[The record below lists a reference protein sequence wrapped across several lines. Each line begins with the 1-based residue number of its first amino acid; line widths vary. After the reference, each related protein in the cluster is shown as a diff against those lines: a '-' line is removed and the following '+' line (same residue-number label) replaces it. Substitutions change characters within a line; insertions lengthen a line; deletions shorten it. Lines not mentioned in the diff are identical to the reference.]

1 MSINIRASLLL
12 ILAFAFA
19 APVGAQQAAPA
30 QQTPSKA
37 EAALSQAAQEGKYT
51 FVLFYKANDPATS
64 AMNTTI
70 QQSLAKYKNAAT
82 LTFVYVADPAEQGLV
97 AKYDVARAPMPM
109 AVAIAPNGALT
120 GLFPQKLEASHIEN
134 SFVTPTMMQAM
145 KALQE
150 NKIVFVTVQGSAAPV
165 TPVALQAF
173 AADPHFNTRMV
184 SLKMNASDPAEAK
197 FLEEMGIDARTAATQ
212 LSLLAPPGILV
223 GKFAATTPMN
233 TIAAA
238 LAEAGKCCDDPNCK
252 HHQAAPQQQPAPRT
266 SQAAPAPRK

>member
-1 MSINIRASLLL
+1 MLTNIRASLLM
-12 ILAFAFA
+12 ILALALA
-19 APVGAQQAAPA
+19 APVSAQQAVPVA
-30 QQTPSKA
+30 QTPSKA
-37 EAALSQAAQEGKYT
+37 QAALSQAAQEGKYT

-82 LTFVYVADPAEQGLV
+82 LTFVYVGDPAEQAIV

-120 GLFPQKLEASHIEN
+120 GLFPQKLEPSHVDN

-150 NKIVFVTVQGSAAPV
+150 NKIVFVTVQGSSNPV
-165 TPVALQAF
+165 TPTALREF

-184 SLKMNASDPAEAK
+184 SLTMNASDPAEAK
-197 FLEEMGIDARTAATQ
+197 FMAEMDIDARTAATQ

-223 GKFAATTPMN
+223 GKYAATTPMK

-252 HHQAAPQQQPAPRT
+252 HHQQPAASGAAKP
-266 SQAAPAPRK
+266 QAAPAAKR

>member
-1 MSINIRASLLL
+1 MSINIRASLFL
-12 ILAFAFA
+12 ILAFAFV
-19 APVGAQQAAPA
+19 APVAAQQAATA
-30 QQTPSKA
+30 QQSPSKA
-37 EAALSQAAQEGKYT
+37 EAALSQAAQEGKYS

-70 QQSLAKYKNAAT
+70 QQALAKYKNAAT
-82 LTFVYVADPAEQGLV
+82 LTFVYVADPAEQALV

-109 AVAIAPNGALT
+109 AIAVAPNGALT
-120 GLFPQKLEASHIEN
+120 GLFPQKLEASHIDS

-150 NKIVFVTVQGSAAPV
+150 NKLVFVTVQGSATP
-165 TPVALQAF
+165 TKPVALAQF

-184 SLKMNASDPAEAK
+184 SLTMNASDPAEAK
-197 FLEEMGIDARTAATQ
+197 FMAEMDIDARTAATQ

-252 HHQAAPQQQPAPRT
+252 HHQQQPAQPAPRT
-266 SQAAPAPRK
+266 SQAAPAAKR

>member
-12 ILAFAFA
+12 ILALAFA
-19 APVGAQQAAPA
+19 APVGAQQAGPV
-30 QQTPSKA
+30 QPSKA

-82 LTFVYVADPAEQGLV
+82 LTFVYVADPAEAGLV

-120 GLFPQKLEASHIEN
+120 GLFPQKLEATHIDN

-150 NKIVFVTVQGSAAPV
+150 NKIVFVTVQGSATPV
-165 TPVALQAF
+165 TPAALAGF

-252 HHQAAPQQQPAPRT
+252 HHQAAPQQPAPAGAARP
-266 SQAAPAPRK
+266 QAAPAAKR